1 MLHCL
6 FFSSPSLSSFALS
19 LSLVLSPRKM
29 EAMDVDCSGAAVV
42 ALDPEDAA
50 AARAEE
56 AAAAAAADTAAPSVP
71 NQLLHQQLQ
80 QRPIQRLPADL
91 VNRIAAGEIVQRP
104 VSALKELLENSLDA
118 GKKVL
123 AAMHSM
129 IIPLSL
135 HRSMFFVLSRFSSS
149 SSSLLRPSLPLP
161 IGSTH
166 INITLR
172 EGGFKLLQV
181 QDDGCGI
188 RVRSERRADKV

>member
-29 EAMDVDCSGAAVV
+29 EAMDVDGSGAAVV

-129 IIPLSL
+129 IVPLSL
-135 HRSMFFVLSRFSSS
+135 HRSMFFVLSRFSS